1 MEIAYK
7 YVNRL
12 FEEWKSHGKIIIALD
27 YDDTISPWKLE
38 GFSPDPVISVVK
50 EAQNTGAYVIIHTS
64 CNNDRFDEI
73 KEYCNSVGIRVD
85 AINSNPI
92 SLPYGGANASKPYA
106 NIYLDDRAGLTEA
119 REILVNAMYKYRGWL
134 KGNEQLDDVG

>member
-1 MEIAYK
+1 MEISMK
-7 YVNRL
+7 YVDRL
-12 FEEWKSHGKIIIALD
+12 FEEWKQHGKIIIALD

-38 GFSPDPVISVVK
+38 GFSPDPVINAVR
-50 EAQNTGAYVIIHTS
+50 EAQKTGAYVLIHTS
-64 CNNDRFDEI
+64 CDPDRFEEI
-73 KEYCNSVGIRVD
+73 KEYCNSVGIKID

-92 SLPYGGANASKPYA
+92 SIPFGNATASKPYA

-134 KGNEQLDDVG
+134 KQNENLDDVG